1 MSHFLLQVHVRV
13 QIPQKVSNE
22 EKKLFEELQ
31 EMQAKQPVGAN
42 KKGKGG
48 KKWPFGK

>member
-1 MSHFLLQVHVRV
+1 MSHCLLQVHVRV
-13 QIPQKVSNE
+13 QIPQKISSE

-31 EMQAKQPVGAN
+31 EMQAKQPVGASKN
-42 KKGKGG
+42 GKGG